1 MKNRILTYRK
11 YIDSL
16 LQSDKDCDWK
26 YIKQEHLTQ
35 VAFFQHERLVHL
47 IVTITFAILE
57 LLTVCAYVIVGAI
70 DSALSMP
77 LLVLAIAILILLVPY
92 IKHYYLLENEV
103 QKMYKQYDRICEKER
118 KLCKFNAGNIYKKG
132 DIVVDFDRYKISRN
146 GDELNISTNEF
157 DIVRILIENK
167 GRVVRRDA
175 IYEKIWDIH
184 GNFVEYN
191 TLTVAMSRIKAKLGT
206 YGEKH
211 QQYIETIRNVGYRWI
226 D

>member
-16 LQSDKDCDWK
+16 LQSEEDCDWK
-26 YIKQEHLTQ
+26 YIKQEHLIQ

-57 LLTVCAYVIVGAI
+57 LLTVCAYAIVGAI

-103 QKMYKQYDRICEKER
+103 QKMYKQYDQICEKER
-118 KLCKFNAGNIYKKG
+118 KL
-132 DIVVDFDRYKISRN
+132 
-146 GDELNISTNEF
+146 
-157 DIVRILIENK
+157 
-167 GRVVRRDA
+167 
-175 IYEKIWDIH
+175 
-184 GNFVEYN
+184 
-191 TLTVAMSRIKAKLGT
+191 
-206 YGEKH
+206 
-211 QQYIETIRNVGYRWI
+211 
-226 D
+226 

>member
-70 DSALSMP
+70 DSELSMP
-77 LLVLAIAILILLVPY
+77 LLVPY

-118 KLCKFNAGNIYKKG
+118 KL
-132 DIVVDFDRYKISRN
+132 
-146 GDELNISTNEF
+146 
-157 DIVRILIENK
+157 
-167 GRVVRRDA
+167 
-175 IYEKIWDIH
+175 
-184 GNFVEYN
+184 
-191 TLTVAMSRIKAKLGT
+191 
-206 YGEKH
+206 
-211 QQYIETIRNVGYRWI
+211 
-226 D
+226 

>member
-1 MKNRILTYRK
+1 MERTKFIRIYINDGQKQIKINGKERRLTMKNRILTYRN

-16 LQSDKDCDWK
+16 LQSDKDCDSK

-77 LLVLAIAILILLVPY
+77 LLVLAVAILILLVPY

-118 KLCKFNAGNIYKKG
+118 KL
-132 DIVVDFDRYKISRN
+132 
-146 GDELNISTNEF
+146 
-157 DIVRILIENK
+157 
-167 GRVVRRDA
+167 
-175 IYEKIWDIH
+175 
-184 GNFVEYN
+184 
-191 TLTVAMSRIKAKLGT
+191 
-206 YGEKH
+206 
-211 QQYIETIRNVGYRWI
+211 
-226 D
+226 